1 MNFKNRTLVGAI
13 IACALSLSLSSC
25 ARYTRVVVVDKSEA
39 KNKGQV
45 VASDQHYVNGVK
57 LYKKGKYKPASKQ
70 FELSINKYPKNW
82 KSHYYLGMSLR
93 ERKAYRK
100 STHQFEKALQMAPRD
115 SEIQAEIYVD
125 LGITWERYGF
135 PERAADSY
143 AHALKHDSEN
153 FDAKAGLK
161 RSNKKHH
168 EKKGKGRRG

>member
-1 MNFKNRTLVGAI
+1 MKSKYRTFVGVLVTA
-13 IACALSLSLSSC
+13 ALALSLSSC
-25 ARYTRVVVVDKSEA
+25 AGYTRVIVVDKSEA

-45 VASDQHYVNGVK
+45 VASDRHYVNGVK
-57 LYKKGKYKPASKQ
+57 LYKKGKYRPAIKQ

-82 KSHYYLGMSLR
+82 KSHYYLGMALR
-93 ERKAYRK
+93 EKKSYRK
-100 STHQFEKALQMAPRD
+100 STHQLEKALKMAPRD
-115 SEIQAEIYVD
+115 NEIQAEIYVD

-161 RSNKKHH
+161 RANKHH
-168 EKKGKGRRG
+168 HKKKGKSRRG